1 MFTNGIYSIN
11 NDEIYL
17 YNILNLPVNASESDI
32 KKSYK
37 KLILKYHPDKNKD
50 KNATEKFIKIQN
62 AYEKLKNKKLQ
73 NNNKNLENNK
83 LLQIYEIIKILNIN
97 LLKINFDKLIKILK
111 KKINFSNFTNFSNL
125 ELNLNNLSTLTLL
138 DIHIT
143 IDFTLQQYYNN
154 EYIKLTYDRATKN
167 KFIENIYPIDKQQI
181 YENEGE
187 TIDIN
192 SVDYNGSVII
202 KINIINLVDINNIE
216 YHIINNDL
224 YAKINSNIIQNNV
237 IKLNFFNNQIIE
249 FNLNNTC
256 SPCFGSANTAVDRP
270 KSATL
275 WVSGGTERHMIPTKR
290 QEIPDITSN
299 EFGNIYK
306 FENFGLP
313 YYNN

>member
-1 MFTNGIYSIN
+1 MFTDDIYSIN

-17 YNILNLPVNASESDI
+17 YNILNLPVNASDSDI

-37 KLILKYHPDKNKD
+37 KLILKYHPDKNKNE
-50 KNATEKFIKIQN
+50 NASEEFIKIKN
-62 AYEKLKNKKLQ
+62 AYEKLKNKKFNT
-73 NNNKNLENNK
+73 NNNKNIKNNK

-111 KKINFSNFTNFSNL
+111 KKINFNNFNNFNNFDNFNNFNNL
-125 ELNLNNLSTLTLL
+125 ELNLNNLSNLTLL
-138 DIHIT
+138 DINVT

-154 EYIKLTYDRATKN
+154 NYIKFSYDRATKN

-192 SVDYNGSVII
+192 NTDYNGNVII
-202 KINIINLVDINNIE
+202 KINITNLVDINNIE

-224 YAKINSNIIQNNV
+224 YAKINNNNIKNNI
-237 IKLNFFNNQIIE
+237 IKLNFFNNEIEE
-249 FNLNNTC
+249 FNLNNI
-256 SPCFGSANTAVDRP
+256 SNT
-270 KSATL
+270 
-275 WVSGGTERHMIPTKR
+275 
-290 QEIPDITSN
+290 TSN

-306 FENFGLP
+306 INNFGLP
-313 YYNN
+313 YYDNSSNIIDVNTCELKRGDLYFILLNN